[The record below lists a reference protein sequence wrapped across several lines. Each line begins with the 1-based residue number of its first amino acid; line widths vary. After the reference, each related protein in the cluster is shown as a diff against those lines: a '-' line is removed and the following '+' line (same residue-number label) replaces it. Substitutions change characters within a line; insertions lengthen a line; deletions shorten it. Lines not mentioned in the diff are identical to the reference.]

1 MGILIGEDEAWVTL
15 RRFTLKTLKDFGFG
29 KKGSEIIVQEEADML
44 CQHFRQF
51 AGKQFEM
58 STIFNVP
65 VVNVLWQMVISK
77 RFKVSILKVTTLL
90 LTIPSC
96 KLACFDNVFV
106 MKKLSRIMYCMSFAF
121 HSFQA
126 G

>member
-1 MGILIGEDEAWVTL
+1 MTGQKTSLRLIGNKPVINCFSNSSKVTLDLRTYGQVLGILIGEDEAWVTL

-58 STIFNVP
+58 STIFNIP

-77 RFKVSILKVTTLL
+77 RFKVSILKKF
-90 LTIPSC
+90 SC
-96 KLACFDNVFV
+96 
-106 MKKLSRIMYCMSFAF
+106 
-121 HSFQA
+121 
-126 G
+126 